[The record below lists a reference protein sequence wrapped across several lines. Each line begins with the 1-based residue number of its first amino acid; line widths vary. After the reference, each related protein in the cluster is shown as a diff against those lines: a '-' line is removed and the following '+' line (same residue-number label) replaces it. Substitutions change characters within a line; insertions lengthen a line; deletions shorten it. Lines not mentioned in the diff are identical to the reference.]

1 MPRHGQERVA
11 ARPLKIVH
19 VGDFFFSLKKNAPS
33 QFSVG
38 GKLSHGL
45 IRNGH
50 HVIDVSY
57 RDIARAGGWFGSRKL
72 GRRYLW
78 RALKAFLALSAPDL
92 LLLGH
97 GYMIPPAVI
106 AEIRRQQPGM
116 LIVQWNIDALF
127 VPDNARDF
135 AARHQ
140 VVDASFIS
148 TAGSVV
154 RECVGE
160 EGRVYF
166 LPNPVDA
173 SIERGRAFANQ
184 FLKADLFY
192 SCGNPARERL
202 ICGQSWEMNRFCQ
215 MLEGTLPPTMRYAYA
230 GVRGQPY
237 VNGPFYAALLE
248 QSAMGLNI
256 SRRADYY
263 LYSSDRL
270 AQMIGNGQLVV
281 MERQTG
287 YDRLFSDQEMGFFNT
302 LEELSEMLRFFHH
315 HPKARQAV
323 ARAGWQ
329 RYHQLFN
336 ERAVANYLIG
346 QTLGTL
352 LEDEHRWRHIA
363 AI

>member
-1 MPRHGQERVA
+1 M
-11 ARPLKIVH
+11 KIVH
-19 VGDFFFSLKKNAPS
+19 VGDFFFSLKRNAPS

-45 IRNGH
+45 VRNGH
-50 HVIDVSY
+50 HVIDLSY
-57 RDIARAGGWFGSRKL
+57 RDVARAGGWFGSRKL

-78 RALKAFLALSAPDL
+78 RALKEFLALSAPDL

-127 VPDNARDF
+127 VPDNVRDF

-148 TAGSVV
+148 TAGPIV
-154 RECVGE
+154 REIIGE
-160 EGRVYF
+160 GGRVYF

-173 SIERGRAFANQ
+173 SVERGQAFARQNIE
-184 FLKADLFY
+184 ADLFY

-202 ICGQSWEMNRFCQ
+202 ICGQSWEMNQFCQ

-237 VNGPFYAALLE
+237 VSGPAYAALLE

-256 SRRADYY
+256 SRRADYH

-270 AQMIGNGQLVV
+270 AQMLGNGQLVF

-287 YDRLFSDQEMGFFNT
+287 YDCLFSEREMGFFST
-302 LEELSEMLRFFHH
+302 IDELSEAICFFHQ
-315 HPKARQAV
+315 HPKSRQDV

-336 ERAVANYLIG
+336 ERAVADYLIG
-346 QTLGTL
+346 QTFGTL
-352 LEDEHRWRHIA
+352 SDDDHTWRQFT

>member
-1 MPRHGQERVA
+1 MPRHGQQWEA
-11 ARPLKIVH
+11 ARSLKIVH
-19 VGDFFFSLKKNAPS
+19 VGDFFFSLKRNAPS

-45 IRNGH
+45 VRNGH
-50 HVIDVSY
+50 HVIDLSY
-57 RDIARAGGWFGSRKL
+57 RDVARAGGWFGSRKL

-78 RALKAFLALSAPDL
+78 RALKEFLALSAPDL

-127 VPDNARDF
+127 VPDNVRDF

-148 TAGSVV
+148 TAGPIV
-154 RECVGE
+154 REIIGE
-160 EGRVYF
+160 GGRVYF

-173 SIERGRAFANQ
+173 SVERGQAFARQNIE
-184 FLKADLFY
+184 ADLFY

-202 ICGQSWEMNRFCQ
+202 ICGQSWEMNQFCQ

-237 VNGPFYAALLE
+237 VSGPAYAALLE

-256 SRRADYY
+256 SRRADYH

-270 AQMIGNGQLVV
+270 AQMVGNGQLVF

-287 YDRLFSDQEMGFFNT
+287 YDCLFSEREMGFFST
-302 LEELSEMLRFFHH
+302 IDELSEAICFFHQ
-315 HPKARQAV
+315 HPKSRQDV

-336 ERAVANYLIG
+336 ERAVADYLIG
-346 QTLGTL
+346 QTFGTL
-352 LEDEHRWRHIA
+352 SDDDHTWRQFT